1 LATKSGIKYEDVNFS
16 GDYEPGTDTLL
27 ANWTIYA
34 YRDIGTT
41 PGELDA
47 GDTLVASTLTN
58 ANGQYSFN
66 LAPGDYIIVEELRSG
81 WLQSEPTTDVNGG
94 TQNRAE
100 NGYAISLGSGQNHT
114 DNDFGNYRLATKS
127 GIKYE
132 DVNFSGDYEPG
143 TDTLL
148 ANWTIYAYRDD
159 RHDAGRIGRGRHA
172 GGQHLDRR

>member
-1 LATKSGIKYEDVNFS
+1 MATKSGIKYEDVNFS

-34 YRDIGTT
+34 YRDVGTT

-58 ANGQYSFN
+58 ANGEYSFN

-94 TQNRAE
+94 TQGRAE
-100 NGYAISLGSGQNHT
+100 NGYAISLLSGRT
-114 DNDFGNYRLATKS
+114 TRTTTSA
-127 GIKYE
+127 IIC
-132 DVNFSGDYEPG
+132 
-143 TDTLL
+143 
-148 ANWTIYAYRDD
+148 AA
-159 RHDAGRIGRGRHA
+159 
-172 GGQHLDRR
+172 